1 MHLGT
6 MHKSVFLLCLATFV
20 FLQNSYSQSVTFRT
34 QADIDT
40 FDQSITEV
48 FSLRIGASTGTNDTT
63 FSDIIDLS
71 NLSNIT
77 EAYRLDVRRCPHLKN
92 LQGLDNINSISV
104 IDIWDNDS
112 LQNIDALGNV
122 SGYVSDLTV
131 SSNELLANIDGLGN
145 ISEVVDLSI
154 RSNPNLEN
162 VDGLQEVILL
172 NEIEIISNPL
182 LENLDGLSN
191 IDSSIYRLEI
201 EHNDNLKN
209 IDGLGA
215 LTSVFQHIDIIG
227 NESLENLDALQ
238 NISVENQPVMSINI
252 SKNDN
257 LKNLD
262 ALSGLVIIN
271 GSLNISDNPKLT
283 NIQGLSNVIFVKND
297 LDILYNDDLQNLQGL
312 DHLTYAGDL
321 SIVGNKRLKGLYG
334 LERLSEVEE
343 SVYINFNDSLLTL
356 RGIQN
361 ISSIGEDLFIIDNP
375 QLDNCCSIYKWKNN
389 WFLSVE
395 DEIRIFG
402 NEDNCRSTSSIRS
415 YCEKAKF
422 EGNVFYDTNKDGV
435 QDEGEFGIPGA
446 IIDVLQTDL
455 VTTNHEGLFSSGAQE
470 EASYTLSVELGNDW
484 QLSTD
489 SLTYSFIYKNED
501 RPDIKYGLYYPE
513 PICSADLSISAQQTR
528 CNTEAEFYLSVVN
541 TGSMSES
548 GQVRIKL
555 DSLLSFRSAS
565 LELSEIDEYL
575 YFYFDTLHPFQ
586 VINLTLTVDMPSQI
600 FTGEVVSIDGEVM
613 YEQDGIMVLKDQV
626 SHEEVVLCSYDPNDK
641 LVSPVGLYDENYTL
655 IDSELSYTIRFQNTG
670 NAPAIDVRILDTLDE
685 NLDLETFK
693 VTQSS
698 FPVFTSIKDR
708 AVEFLFEDIWLV
720 DSLSNE
726 PESHGFISYTIRVR
740 DDIEDFTPVA
750 NTAHIIFDFN
760 PPIVTNTTFNT
771 MVEEYPV
778 TSTTSEVNLNWS
790 IIYPNPT
797 TDFIYFD
804 TETKCSFQLLD
815 LQGKVLSATKSDRL
829 DLRTFPSGLYMVKE
843 INRNMTRLHKIV
855 KL

>member
-1 MHLGT
+1 
-6 MHKSVFLLCLATFV
+6 MHKSVFLFCLSMFV

-48 FSLRIGASTGTNDTT
+48 FSLKIGASTGTNDTT

-92 LQGLDNINSISV
+92 LEGLNNINSISL

-122 SGYVSDLTV
+122 SGYVSDVTV
-131 SSNELLANIDGLGN
+131 RSNELLANIDGLGN

-162 VDGLQEVILL
+162 VDGLEEVALL
-172 NEIEIISNPL
+172 NDIEIVYNPL

-191 IDSSIYRLEI
+191 IDSFIYRLDI

-209 IDGLGA
+209 LDGLSA
-215 LTSVFQHIDIIG
+215 LTSVFRHIDIIG

-238 NISVENQPVMSINI
+238 NVSVETQPVMSVEI

-271 GSLNISDNPKLT
+271 GNLSISENPKLA
-283 NIQGLSNVIFVKND
+283 NIQGLSNVTFVKND
-297 LDILYNDDLQNLQGL
+297 LDILYNDNLQNLQGL
-312 DHLTYAGDL
+312 DNLTFAGDL
-321 SIVGNKRLKGLYG
+321 SIVGNKRLKGLHG

-343 SVYINFNDSLLTL
+343 SVYIILNDSLLTL

-402 NEDNCRSTSSIRS
+402 NQDNCRSISSIRS
-415 YCEKAKF
+415 FCEKPKF
-422 EGNVFYDTNKDGV
+422 EGNVFYDKNKDGV
-435 QDEGEFGIPGA
+435 QDESEFGIPGA
-446 IIDVLQTDL
+446 IINVLETDL
-455 VTTNHEGLFSSGAQE
+455 VTTNQEGVFSSVAQQ
-470 EASYTLSVELGNDW
+470 EASYTLSLELGSDW

-489 SLTYSFIYKNED
+489 SLTYSFVYDLEN
-501 RPDIKYGLYYPE
+501 RPDIKFGLYYPE
-513 PICSADLSISAQQTR
+513 PICSANVSISAEETR
-528 CNTEAEFYLSVVN
+528 CNTETEFHISVVN
-541 TGSMSES
+541 TGSTYES
-548 GQVRIKL
+548 GEVRIKL
-555 DSLLSFRSAS
+555 DSLLSFVSSSVAI
-565 LELSEIDEYL
+565 LEIDEFL
-575 YFYFDTLHPFQ
+575 VHRFDTLSPFGTIDI
-586 VINLTLTVDMPSQI
+586 VVTVDMPSQI
-600 FTGEVVSIDGEVM
+600 FTGEIISLKGEVY
-613 YEQDGIMVLKDQV
+613 YEQEGNIVLKDETL
-626 SHEEVVLCSYDPNDK
+626 HEEIVLCSYDPNDK
-641 LVSPVGLYDENYTL
+641 LVSPVGRYDENYTL
-655 IDSELSYTIRFQNTG
+655 IEDELSYTIRFQNTG
-670 NAPAIDVRILDTLDE
+670 NAPAIDVRILDTIDQ

-698 FPVFTSIKDR
+698 FPVFTSVKDR

-726 PESHGFISYTIRVR
+726 PESHGFINYSISVR
-740 DDIEDFTPVA
+740 DDIEDYTAVT

-771 MVEEYPV
+771 MVEEYPS
-778 TSTTSEVNLNWS
+778 TSTTNETESTFTKVF
-790 IIYPNPT
+790 PNPT
-797 TDFIYFD
+797 TGLVYFHNI
-804 TETKCSFQLLD
+804 EQRLFQLLD
-815 LQGKVLSATKSDRL
+815 LSGKVLEETKSNTTDMRHL
-829 DLRTFPSGLYMVKE
+829 PSGIYIIREVSDTTSYPHKVVKQ
-843 INRNMTRLHKIV
+843 
-855 KL
+855 